1 METRATNPWLKF
13 IPVFIAV
20 FCTIMVIPRST
31 KRFTTEASKPKEQAW
46 PIQSTENKNDKLKCM
61 EGKYVI
67 WQPHYSGLG
76 SNLVIGLGN
85 AAKYA
90 AYAQRELII
99 GMPAP
104 GWMYLNMRGRQ
115 LAPELM
121 MTSKNTS
128 GIITLILSIL
138 AQILSTNLLVLEL
151 AQSRS

>member
-20 FCTIMVIPRST
+20 FCTIMVIPKST

-104 GWMYLNMRGRQ
+104 GWMYHHWSQ
-115 LAPELM
+115 WLASADLA
-121 MTSKNTS
+121 TSDDDYS
-128 GIITLILSIL
+128 QPLDQPL
-138 AQILSTNLLVLEL
+138 
-151 AQSRS
+151 